1 MTSKNKSFFIKKIA
15 KFIGYSWKWFL
26 LATYLGIATWGW
38 NRKNYVLNL
47 IPNHKNTF
55 IFSVYQAL
63 ISVLFLLI
71 FLLFL
76 IGIVQWIRTPIYLR
90 WKFQRGFNRIGFKN
104 SVGEIPILLSY
115 HKDKNKK
122 YGVIYTFKSV
132 GLSAVDFDSK
142 VHQIQTVV
150 NGSVYEIAYSKKSM
164 NRILLSILPQKYNT
178 PKIIAPDNAT
188 LCQEPNLLCVGKTG
202 SGKSCAL
209 ATLLGKYALHIP
221 GVSITICDYKK
232 SSFAQFEGT
241 PNFYGYEDVPDGI
254 RKFYKEFRERLA
266 ANDEQ
271 RNEQVKVL
279 LIDEYGVLISA
290 QEKKVAEE
298 LKTMVGNLL
307 FMGRS
312 LNMRVLIGLQRADAG
327 YFRAGAR
334 DQFRAILALGN
345 ISKEQKQMLFSDYKE
360 KMTEENSV
368 GEGYLLIDGQDIE
381 RVKIAPITDLVKL
394 NENIRKAMYH

>member
-1 MTSKNKSFFIKKIA
+1 MANKNMALRIA
-15 KFIGYSWKWFL
+15 KFIGYRWKWLFFW
-26 LATYLGIATWGW
+26 AYLGIAILGW
-38 NRKNYVLNL
+38 NRRNDVLNL
-47 IPNHKNTF
+47 IPIHKGTF
-55 IFSVYQAL
+55 LFSVYQIL
-63 ISVLFLLI
+63 ISVLYLLI
-71 FLLFL
+71 AMLLL
-76 IGIVQWIRTPIYLR
+76 IAIVRWIRTPLYLR
-90 WKFQRGFNRIGFKN
+90 WKFQRGFNQIGFKN
-104 SVGEIPILLSY
+104 STGEIPILLSRR
-115 HKDKNKK
+115 KDKNKK

-150 NGSVYEIAYSKKSM
+150 NGCVYEIAYSKKSM
-164 NRILLSILPQKYNT
+164 NRILLSVLPQKYNT
-178 PKIIAPDNAT
+178 PKIISPDNVT

-221 GVSITICDYKK
+221 GVSITVCDYKK
-232 SSFAQFEGT
+232 SSFAQFDGT

-271 RNEQVKVL
+271 RNGQVKVL

-298 LKTMVGNLL
+298 LKTMVGNML

-312 LNMRVLIGLQRADAG
+312 LNIRVLIGLQRADAE

-345 ISKEQKQMLFSDYKE
+345 ISKEQKQMLFSDFKE
-360 KMTEENSV
+360 NMTEENGI
-368 GEGYLLIDGQDIE
+368 GEGYLFIDGQGLE
-381 RVKIAPITDLVKL
+381 RVKIANIDNSNMERL
-394 NENIRKAMYH
+394 NESIRKAMYH